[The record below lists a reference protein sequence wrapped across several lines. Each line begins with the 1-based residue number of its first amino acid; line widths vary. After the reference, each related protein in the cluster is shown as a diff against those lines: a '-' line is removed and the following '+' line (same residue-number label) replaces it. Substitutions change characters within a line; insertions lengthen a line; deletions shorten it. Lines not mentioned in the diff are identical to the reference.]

1 MCHVDVSQLHE
12 SEVRKLTNPYHF
24 GIVCNHN
31 ESDSETIWQKIYEK
45 SKVAVNSVAQYDDT
59 NTSDYFFVFRLKINN
74 TNRIAQSGRNAIEVN
89 YIICAD
95 LINVRNNK
103 NICSKYIKIAALGR
117 TADWAIMKSLESA
130 DMIGLVTTIVD
141 SCRQTIDEFYEKNAK
156 SIIACSDSLYERG
169 EYLQAVNHLNRIPSS
184 CSGYYEASLLK
195 AKAMG
200 EYLYFD
206 GLKNF
211 EKAKQEWSISQ
222 NKTGMNLAT
231 EYLCQI
237 TPGTVLD
244 KDIEHL
250 YNEMTKEVH
259 RQDEAIRLRN
269 LQYER
274 DSIAAMRWRPR
285 QKTTVSS
292 NQGGNPVLALLAM
305 AFIVSSGGAAA
316 PAVRYLLIPLP

>member
-1 MCHVDVSQLHE
+1 
-12 SEVRKLTNPYHF
+12 
-24 GIVCNHN
+24 
-31 ESDSETIWQKIYEK
+31 
-45 SKVAVNSVAQYDDT
+45 
-59 NTSDYFFVFRLKINN
+59 
-74 TNRIAQSGRNAIEVN
+74 
-89 YIICAD
+89 
-95 LINVRNNK
+95 
-103 NICSKYIKIAALGR
+103 
-117 TADWAIMKSLESA
+117 
-130 DMIGLVTTIVD
+130 
-141 SCRQTIDEFYEKNAK
+141 
-156 SIIACSDSLYERG
+156 
-169 EYLQAVNHLNRIPSS
+169 
-184 CSGYYEASLLK
+184 
-195 AKAMG
+195 MG